1 MKNTNKK
8 SKMIMSGM
16 TLIVE
21 AVLMMGLILMGE
33 QIPITL
39 LATEPLFSNI
49 KIMSYD
55 YIGCTVFYNSKNF
68 CGSKK
73 RKRANVNEL
82 GRGKIT

>member
-33 QIPITL
+33 QIPLRDWLVRIVGVCLMITL
-39 LATEPLFSNI
+39 FAQSFITARTFAEA
-49 KIMSYD
+49 
-55 YIGCTVFYNSKNF
+55 KNE
-68 CGSKK
+68 K
-73 RKRANVNEL
+73 EQM
-82 GRGKIT
+82 

>member
-33 QIPITL
+33 QIPLRDWLVRIVGVCFMITL
-39 LATEPLFSNI
+39 VAQSFITARTFVEA
-49 KIMSYD
+49 
-55 YIGCTVFYNSKNF
+55 KNE
-68 CGSKK
+68 K
-73 RKRANVNEL
+73 EQM
-82 GRGKIT
+82 